1 MIGVFNKEKDITVD
15 RIKGGWDTLMANP
28 LTRFLT
34 LGFPLVIVP
43 VFYVC
48 FSSERGNLL
57 AFVTFTVAL
66 WFIVVSVWILV
77 WILRQDCGDESM
89 ISIAD
94 TIKEGSEGFF

>member
-1 MIGVFNKEKDITVD
+1 
-15 RIKGGWDTLMANP
+15 MANP

-43 VFYVC
+43 VVYGC

-57 AFVTFTVAL
+57 AFVTFAVAL